1 MIDPASTQLWALET
15 RFLDPAEIDRGII
28 PPALLNSVSL
38 LLVAL
43 FWAAPS
49 YLAYTG
55 QLALPPALFL
65 LVCGAVLGRMV
76 AVDLAHLLL
85 LNVYTLPL
93 TAGGIIFQLMLG
105 HQPWWHSLAGL
116 AGGVLLGLGLDF
128 AVRLFR
134 QQDAGE
140 LGFGDVKLLA
150 AVGAWVGLLNL
161 PFALVV
167 ACVVNLI
174 LSFTVAAAP
183 SPAPPGP
190 APRGSRGP
198 RDDGPRRHSR
208 RRARESTPDPCRWC
222 RH

>member
-1 MIDPASTQLWALET
+1 
-15 RFLDPAEIDRGII
+15 
-28 PPALLNSVSL
+28 
-38 LLVAL
+38 
-43 FWAAPS
+43 
-49 YLAYTG
+49 
-55 QLALPPALFL
+55 
-65 LVCGAVLGRMV
+65 MV

-174 LSFTVAAAP
+174 LSFTV
-183 SPAPPGP
+183 
-190 APRGSRGP
+190 PRGHAFPFGP
-198 RDDGPRRHSR
+198 GLAVGLWVIALFEQPLLGLLLAALH
-208 RRARESTPDPCRWC
+208 
-222 RH
+222 